1 MKLKDQ
7 LLLRIRSGEELPRSA
22 QFRLIAL
29 LGLPAIL
36 AQFSTIVMQYIDA
49 AMVGRLGADPAAAV
63 GIVTTTTWLFG
74 GLCFSA
80 GDGLFRSGCPSDW
93 WWRFSRRSRRAAYGF
108 QKRTATQRRPLVGGL
123 RH

>member
-1 MKLKDQ
+1 MKLKDR
-7 LLLRIRSGEELPRSA
+7 LLLKIRNGEELQRSA

-63 GIVTTTTWLFG
+63 GIVTTTT
-74 GLCFSA
+74 
-80 GDGLFRSGCPSDW
+80 
-93 WWRFSRRSRRAAYGF
+93 
-108 QKRTATQRRPLVGGL
+108 
-123 RH
+123 